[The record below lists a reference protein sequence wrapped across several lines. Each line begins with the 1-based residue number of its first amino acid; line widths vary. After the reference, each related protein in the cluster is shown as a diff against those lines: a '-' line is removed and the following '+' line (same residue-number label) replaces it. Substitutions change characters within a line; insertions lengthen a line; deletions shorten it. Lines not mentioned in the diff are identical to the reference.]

1 MSEREREREE
11 GKKKT
16 KRGMRDGLR
25 REGKEG
31 TNQDKVTGLWI
42 PHPTSNYRSYF
53 KNLDHFGKF
62 SNFFPF
68 QNFLSLFSG
77 CSIFSNV

>member
-1 MSEREREREE
+1 MGYRERGR
-11 GKKKT
+11 
-16 KRGMRDGLR
+16 
-25 REGKEG
+25 KE
-31 TNQDKVTGLWI
+31 DKVTGLWI

-77 CSIFSNV
+77 CSIFLNVFELHLGIF